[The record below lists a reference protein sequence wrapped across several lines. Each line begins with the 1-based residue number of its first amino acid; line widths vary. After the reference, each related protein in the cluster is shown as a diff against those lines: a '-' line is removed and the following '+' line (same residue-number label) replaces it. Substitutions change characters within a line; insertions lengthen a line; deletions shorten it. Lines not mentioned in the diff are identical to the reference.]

1 MSETKLTVRPFL
13 MGSDKEAALKPLEE
27 AAEVYG
33 AWQVYDTTHESD
45 NQIMDAW
52 LIQDIADELAD
63 VIQAASNLAFRYGID
78 LQAAMDRCERR
89 NLARGRYE

>member
-13 MGSDKEAALKPLEE
+13 LGSDKEAALKPLEE

-33 AWQVYDTTHESD
+33 AWQVYETTHES
-45 NQIMDAW
+45 NNTIMDAW
-52 LIQDIADELAD
+52 LVQDIADEIAD

-78 LQAAMDRCERR
+78 LQDAMDRCERR
-89 NLARGRYE
+89 NIARGRYE